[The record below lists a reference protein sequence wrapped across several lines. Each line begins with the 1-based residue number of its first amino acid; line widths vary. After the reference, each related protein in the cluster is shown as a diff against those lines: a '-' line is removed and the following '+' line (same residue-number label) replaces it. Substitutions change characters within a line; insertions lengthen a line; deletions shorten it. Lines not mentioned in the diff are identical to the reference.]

1 MISNGGIANPADAHF
16 KDSTQ
21 NKSGI
26 VALINANQDFVG
38 RCDTV
43 YM

>member
-1 MISNGGIANPADAHF
+1 MSSNSGTTNPADTHF

-26 VALINANQDFVG
+26 VALINAKQDFVG